1 MLQSTE
7 IEVNLTPEEVEGLDE
22 AQLKALYEEKVAE
35 AKAQS
40 RREDFS
46 DLVAA
51 KAAQQKRKIAQKAED
66 KAAKKS
72 KDFKF

>member
-1 MLQSTE
+1 VLQSTE